1 MPEANQT
8 VDPFLSAGIRL
19 PTQGVGYDGTDEPVV
34 PVLNLATS
42 IGGTVIPRNVAG
54 DPMAVTI
61 PFAAVGDILEVDATG
76 TFASDLASG
85 TPATFALFGLAFQ
98 DSATIPNVNAIVN
111 CSNFSPLDQS
121 VNNYD
126 TIYQQRNAVQVP
138 AFWVFPVTMFALYIN
153 DGDML
158 LYTNSNGGFSG
169 FILNVRRFPVGRSI
183 GLPTALLV

>member
-1 MPEANQT
+1 MGEPNQT

-19 PTQGVGYDGTDEPVV
+19 PTQGVGYDGVDDPINPVIQ
-34 PVLNLATS
+34 LATA
-42 IGGTVIPRNVAG
+42 IAGAVIPRDQALN
-54 DPMAVTI
+54 PMSITI
-61 PFAAVGDILEVDATG
+61 PFAAVGDILEVDCTG
-76 TFASDLASG
+76 TFASDLTSG
-85 TPATFALFGLAFQ
+85 TPATFALFGIAFQ
-98 DSATIPNVNAIVN
+98 DSATIPNTNAIVN

-169 FILNVRRFPVGRSI
+169 FILNVRRYPVGRSI